1 MLEGKKN
8 LIKKDSLGFRYFD
21 LEVLRRYQ
29 NKAVQL
35 DM

>member
-1 MLEGKKN
+1 MLEGKKEFD
-8 LIKKDSLGFRYFD
+8 KDSLGFRYFD